1 MLKIGFFGLSHLGIC
16 YSAAF
21 ASKKFNVIAF
31 DNDNSKIKKLKK
43 NITNIY
49 EKNLKKIL
57 NSKLINFS
65 SDMNDLN
72 KCNFIFFSKDV
83 NTDKKNISDFKELRK
98 ELENLDKIIDKK
110 IPFIILSQV
119 YPGFSRSLKFKRK
132 LYYQVETLIFGKA
145 MERAI
150 YPERIIIGKK
160 NKNEELNYKLKN
172 VFKKFTNKLLQMNY
186 ESAELSKISINLM
199 LISSIM
205 TSNTI
210 ASYCEKINACWSDII
225 DTLKLDKR
233 IGKFAYLRP
242 SPGLSGGNLERDL
255 MNSYKFFKKKNLLK
269 SWIKLDK
276 EMRNWPSN
284 IIEKNLKKKSSILVV
299 GLSYKDG
306 TLSTKN
312 SLALYLY
319 SKLKKK
325 YNLKIYDLF
334 ISTDKKLNVKFF
346 DNLDKKKIY
355 DCIIFVNNKYKP
367 IKFSKNYNKNTI
379 FIDPYGFFLDYFRKN
394 NLKYHTIGE

>member
-1 MLKIGFFGLSHLGIC
+1 MLKIGFFGLSHLGTC

-21 ASKKFNVIAF
+21 ASKKLNVIAV

-49 EKNLKKIL
+49 EKNLNKFLI
-57 NSKLINFS
+57 SKFINFS
-65 SDMNDLN
+65 SEISDLN

-83 NTDKKNISDFKELRK
+83 NTNKKNISDFGEIRK
-98 ELENLDKIIDKK
+98 ELENLDKMIDKK

-160 NKNEELNYKLKN
+160 HKHEKLNEKLKN
-172 VFKKFTNKLLQMNY
+172 VFEKFTNNLLQMSY

-210 ASYCEKINACWSDII
+210 ASYCEKINASWSNIR

-233 IGKFAYLRP
+233 IGKFAYLSP

-255 MNSYKFFKKKNLLK
+255 MNSYKFFKQKNLFK

-276 EMRNWPSN
+276 EMRNWPLN
-284 IIEKNLKKKSSILVV
+284 VIKKNLKKKSSILVV
-299 GLSYKDG
+299 GLSYKEG
-306 TLSTKN
+306 TQSTKN
-312 SLALYLY
+312 SLALYLH
-319 SKLKKK
+319 SKLKKN
-325 YNLKIYDLF
+325 YNF
-334 ISTDKKLNVKFF
+334 KFF
-346 DNLDKKKIY
+346 DFFINTNKKFNEKFFNNKDRKKIF

-367 IKFSKNYNKNTI
+367 IKFSKNYNKKSI
-379 FIDPYGFFLDYFRKN
+379 FIDPYGFFLDYFIKN
-394 NLKYHTIGE
+394 NLKYYTIGE